1 VTAGFV
7 ERLGGVVHD
16 LEQVPYRTGERNAR
30 QGFGL
35 RESALEA
42 ASSDAPARR
51 VEITGLE
58 LLVEIW
64 PDAKDGHGSWVTGGT
79 VVGTGTRPASVVAG
93 YVDLLFMSTEGRRRT
108 YYRLLTVDD
117 PDPDVA
123 TVRLIE
129 CVKEVGPDWRST
141 WADASTV
148 YTRVSRLP
156 TGVLIAAE
164 IDTAEGLAFTRRVMD
179 GVLTGLALES
189 EGVLRLTPYG
199 MARQLTTLTGRG
211 WPLTFGTARR
221 LAFRSAR

>member
-1 VTAGFV
+1 MTASFV
-7 ERLGGVVHD
+7 ERLSGVLHD
-16 LEQVPYRTGERNAR
+16 LEQVPYRTGERDAR
-30 QGFGL
+30 QGYLL

-42 ASSDAPARR
+42 AASDAPKRSI
-51 VEITGLE
+51 EITGLE

-79 VVGTGTRPASVVAG
+79 VVGTGPRPATVVAG
-93 YVDLLFMSTEGRRRT
+93 YVDLLFMSTEGVRRT

-123 TVRLIE
+123 TVRLVE
-129 CVKEVGPDWRST
+129 CVKEVGRDWRNT
-141 WADASTV
+141 WVDTTTA

-156 TGVLIAAE
+156 AGVLIASE
-164 IDTAEGLAFTRRVMD
+164 LDTAEGLAFTRRVMN
-179 GVLTGLALES
+179 GVLTGLSLEC
-189 EGVLRLTPYG
+189 EGVLRVTPYG
-199 MARQLTTLTGRG
+199 VARQLTTLKGRG